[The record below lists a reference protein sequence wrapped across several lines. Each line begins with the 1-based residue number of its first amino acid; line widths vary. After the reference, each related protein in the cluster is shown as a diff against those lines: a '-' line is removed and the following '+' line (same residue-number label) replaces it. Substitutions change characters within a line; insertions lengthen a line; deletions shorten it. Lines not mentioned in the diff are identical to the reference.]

1 MDWTPEK
8 IVSVI
13 ENVRKDSLYLTEK
26 DIQIKYKEF
35 MEKFPKLYYSCMTPD
50 FNMNTLNMMLN
61 YRTKAETENIPDMVR
76 DVTIGESIA
85 KKYLYPVVGEPTI
98 DQKKKAA
105 RKVAEKYYTN
115 DANNLAATEAVEA
128 AKNNN

>member
-1 MDWTPEK
+1 
-8 IVSVI
+8 
-13 ENVRKDSLYLTEK
+13 
-26 DIQIKYKEF
+26 

-76 DVTIGESIA
+76 DVTIGESKA